1 MNKSELFDRF
11 IHMFAESTSNL
22 TKEQRRDL
30 ITSSLMAN
38 FKCSPEFNEKMCIEL
53 TNGIIELIEKELVPV
68 EFEACVAS
76 NNSTGIGIRYTMPN
90 SAKDGYIYIP
100 KNDKFNIGD
109 KCLIT
114 IKKI

>member
-1 MNKSELFDRF
+1 MDKKELFNNF
-11 IHMFAESTSNL
+11 IKVFIDYTAGY
-22 TKEQRRDL
+22 TKEERRNML
-30 ITSSLMAN
+30 SNELMHIWKTS
-38 FKCSPEFNEKMCIEL
+38 PGFNETICNDMADSIA
-53 TNGIIELIEKELVPV
+53 ELIEKELAPV

-76 NNSTGIGIRYTMPN
+76 NNSTGIGIKYTMPN
-90 SAKDGYIYIP
+90 SAKDGFIYIP